1 VEQGIGTSVRK
12 SRQKENVH
20 LDEDFMKSVTFDG
33 AWKQGFV
40 EKPAELGPLAEGRIR
55 NPLPMTNDRDWWEY
69 EFKVR
74 SEGIGLNN
82 ALVIGMQSPDGK
94 LVARLSARLGRYVVA
109 IVRIYSASFS
119 GRSKET
125 LCLPRS

>member
-55 NPLPMTNDRDWWEY
+55 NPLPMTNDRDW
-69 EFKVR
+69 
-74 SEGIGLNN
+74 GIR
-82 ALVIGMQSPDGK
+82 IQSPFRGHRVK
-94 LVARLSARLGRYVVA
+94 
-109 IVRIYSASFS
+109 
-119 GRSKET
+119 
-125 LCLPRS
+125 